1 MVTVQRNIEMAGIP
15 TVLITL
21 DPESSSLMRPSRAIH
36 PVGFRFGHSLGRP
49 FSKDVQTEVLRAA
62 LVRLVEKGEPG
73 EIRDREFPDY

>member
-49 FSKDVQTEVLRAA
+49 FSNNVQTEVLRAA
-62 LVRLVEKGEPG
+62 LARLVEKGEPG